1 MTVTARQRWT
11 LAPRGRGTLAT
22 LSYEAGAGA
31 GAEVGAGAGAGTSA
45 EAGARA
51 MEAAVGLE
59 RMGQV
64 VCARSEVLLVSSVKV
79 KLYCIAQC
87 SMRKAKAKAQRCPCD
102 KPNHLTGAPPV
113 AP

>member
-64 VCARSEVLLVSSVKV
+64 VDILARVHDDPLEQVHEG
-79 KLYCIAQC
+79 YQ
-87 SMRKAKAKAQRCPCD
+87 SMPPAATVAVPPD
-102 KPNHLTGAPPV
+102 AAAPGAEDP
-113 AP
+113 A